1 MTPLSPT
8 IDDVGRFRASIAR
21 HLGLHHDEA
30 RHAFLAELLQRRAD
44 ANAVSAAVYLERIGG
59 ASGFRDELRA
69 LAKELTVCE
78 TYFFR
83 HQEQLRAFEE
93 VALPDR
99 LATRA
104 ASRTLRLLSAGC
116 ASGEEAY
123 SLAIIL
129 RERHLG
135 PDWSVS
141 VRAVDVNATA
151 LERAV
156 RGRYTTWSLRETP
169 PDVQRRWFVADGRE
183 FVMDPSL
190 RALVTFDERNLADAV
205 SDLWPAQTY
214 DVIFCR
220 NVIMYFTPDEAQAL
234 VARMAAALAPGG
246 YLFLGHAE
254 NLRGLSNDFH
264 LCHTNGTFYYQ
275 HKSGLA
281 RDHGQVPA
289 SAPPGPIEM
298 TPPSPPPPRMAA
310 GDTAWIDVVRDAAE
324 RIKALADRPAVSD
337 GAVSDGPHEGPDD
350 SPDDDRRPAITAATP
365 ARPSLGIALELL
377 KRERFNEALALLDA
391 SAGESSGDAD
401 ALLLRAVLLT
411 HSGQIAAAESV
422 CARLLA
428 LDELSAGAHYVL
440 AQCRDAAGD
449 RKGAQENDQAAA
461 YLDPTFAMPR
471 LHLGLLARRLG
482 DRATA
487 QRELAQAARLLARE
501 DASRLLLFGGGFTR
515 ESLMALCRAEWLT
528 VGGKA

>member
-1 MTPLSPT
+1 MTLLSPT

-21 HLGLHHDEA
+21 HLGLHHDDA

-44 ANAVSAAVYLERIGG
+44 ANAVSAAAYLERIDGIT
-59 ASGFRDELRA
+59 GFRDELRA
-69 LAKELTVCE
+69 LTKELTVCE

-83 HQEQLRAFEE
+83 HQEQLRAFDE

-99 LATRA
+99 LAARA
-104 ASRTLRLLSAGC
+104 SSRTLRLLSAGC

-123 SLAIIL
+123 SLAIFL
-129 RERHLG
+129 RERNLG
-135 PDWSVS
+135 PDWTVS
-141 VRAVDVNATA
+141 VRAVDVNAAA

-156 RGRYTTWSLRETP
+156 RGRYTTWSMRETP
-169 PDVQRRWFVADGRE
+169 PDVQRRWFVTDGRE
-183 FVMDPSL
+183 FVLDRSL
-190 RALVTFDERNLADAV
+190 RAVVTFDERNLADAV

-264 LCHTNGTFYYQ
+264 LCHTHGTFYYQ
-275 HKSGLA
+275 HKNGRA
-281 RDHGQVPA
+281 RDHLQVTGSVPLE
-289 SAPPGPIEM
+289 PVET
-298 TPPSPPPPRMAA
+298 TPPPLPSQMTA
-310 GDTAWIDVVRDAAE
+310 GGTAWVDVVRDAAE
-324 RIKALADRPAVSD
+324 RIKALVDKPVVSD
-337 GAVSDGPHEGPDD
+337 GFGDEGPGDE
-350 SPDDDRRPAITAATP
+350 RRPASTP

-391 SAGESSGDAD
+391 SPAESSGDAD
-401 ALLLRAVLLT
+401 TLLLRAVLLT

-428 LDELSAGAHYVL
+428 LDELSSGAHYVL

-449 RKGAQENDQAAA
+449 RKGAQENDQAAT

-482 DRATA
+482 DRTAA
-487 QRELAQAARLLARE
+487 QRELAQAARLLQRE

-515 ESLMALCRAEWLT
+515 ESLMALCRAEWLAA
-528 VGGKA
+528 GGKE